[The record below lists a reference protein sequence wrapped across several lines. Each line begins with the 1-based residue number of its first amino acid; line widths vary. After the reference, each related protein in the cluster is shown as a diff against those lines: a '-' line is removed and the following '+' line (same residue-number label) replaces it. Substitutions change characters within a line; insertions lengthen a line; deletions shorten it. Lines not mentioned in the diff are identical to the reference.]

1 MLEDYKDSR
10 VKSQSRIMQE
20 KIERERAAFLNK
32 ESVLTNAE
40 RQPLSQIHQL
50 DSYEAVQR
58 RLE

>member
-20 KIERERAAFLNK
+20 RIERERAAFLNK

-40 RQPLSQIHQL
+40 TQPLS
-50 DSYEAVQR
+50 
-58 RLE
+58 